1 MGERHY
7 TVEEANARLDHLR
20 EVLPRIREARR
31 VLLASGER
39 VRGSAGRNGGGR
51 EGAAY
56 WTAVR
61 TLRDEVEALGS
72 EGIVLRDAESGL
84 VDFPSRREGR
94 EVFLCWRLGEPA
106 VAHWHDVDAGF
117 VGRQPL

>member
-1 MGERHY
+1 MAERHF
-7 TVEEANARLDHLR
+7 TVDEANARLEHLR
-20 EVLPRIREARR
+20 EVLPRIRDARR

-39 VRGSAGRNGGGR
+39 VRGAAARNGGGS

-61 TLRDEVEALGS
+61 TLRDEVQALGD

-84 VDFPSRREGR
+84 VDFPALREGR
-94 EVFLCWRLGEPA
+94 EVYLCWRLGEDA
-106 VAHWHDVDAGF
+106 VAHWHDVDGGF
-117 VGRQPL
+117 VGRRPI